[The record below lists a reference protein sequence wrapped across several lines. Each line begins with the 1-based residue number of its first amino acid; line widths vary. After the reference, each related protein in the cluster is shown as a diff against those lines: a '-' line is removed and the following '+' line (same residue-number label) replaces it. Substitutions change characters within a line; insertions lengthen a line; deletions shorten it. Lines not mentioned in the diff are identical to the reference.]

1 MATSS
6 MIRSAACV
14 APRKLD
20 LIASPIS
27 PMLGGGASGAVGASD
42 AALALPS
49 AAELAGW
56 PSASG
61 IGATLTHEDW
71 LSMIVI
77 ASSAA
82 ARSISACT
90 SREGWKPS
98 LSKFGPS

>member
-1 MATSS
+1 METSS
-6 MIRSAACV
+6 TIRSAACV

-20 LIASPIS
+20 LIASP
-27 PMLGGGASGAVGASD
+27 MLGCGASGAVGASD
-42 AALALPS
+42 AVLALPS
-49 AAELAGW
+49 AAALASW

-61 IGATLTHEDW
+61 IGATLTHEDS